1 MFWCLE
7 LTLGGRQC
15 MHKEY
20 PPRAKTAIIE
30 NNREW
35 NQSMDMEVNGTNQK
49 CTYWRILQAYSIH
62 IQHFTLNPHFNY
74 VSYTAS
80 TTCSLEISLRG

>member
-15 MHKEY
+15 MNKEY

-49 CTYWRILQAYSIH
+49 GTYWIEDILR
-62 IQHFTLNPHFNY
+62 IQHTH
-74 VSYTAS
+74 S
-80 TTCSLEISLRG
+80 TFHIESSF